1 MLQMNEFG
9 RSSESLSHIQMNS
22 NAEMMADERVWWSK
36 QWQTN
41 VNLLCIFKDIL
52 VGF

>member
-1 MLQMNEFG
+1 
-9 RSSESLSHIQMNS
+9 MNS

-41 VNLLCIFKDIL
+41 VNLLCIQGHISGVLMCLSIITTVTFRL
-52 VGF
+52 RQS